1 MCDHPR
7 ATWIGKADG
16 IYCGICGTKI
26 EPDAPVP
33 KQKEVPAEEKKA
45 APKKGGKK

>member
-26 EPDAPVP
+26 EPDAPAP
-33 KQKEVPAEEKKA
+33 KQKEAPAEKKPE
-45 APKKGGKK
+45 PKKGGKK